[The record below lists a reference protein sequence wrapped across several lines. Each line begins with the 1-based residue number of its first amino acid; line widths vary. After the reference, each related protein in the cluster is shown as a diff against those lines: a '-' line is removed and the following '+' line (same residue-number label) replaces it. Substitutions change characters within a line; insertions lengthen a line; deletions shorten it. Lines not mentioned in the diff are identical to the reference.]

1 MGYEFIFFMELR
13 VMFCLF
19 DSVFSLFNCIIDR
32 NFIVVC
38 IGRFFSM
45 NGIILDKFDI
55 LLYILLF
62 CIFMLIGCFVF
73 DIRYF

>member
-38 IGRFFSM
+38 IGDF
-45 NGIILDKFDI
+45 L
-55 LLYILLF
+55 
-62 CIFMLIGCFVF
+62 V
-73 DIRYF
+73 